1 MAYELLHCDGTD
13 EIYKPEWPPIV
24 GDKTLEDGGRV
35 GDLLTIARVHLQ
47 DAKKRGE
54 LREQDSGEAY
64 SAAILEAFKSAIMFE
79 LSYTKAQLDT
89 CLLKAQIDKLICDC
103 NNDTKRTDSQVS
115 LNLAQEAKLV
125 CDCNNETRMTTS
137 KIALNDAQMEK
148 LECDCENETDMTASR
163 ISLNAAQENKLACD
177 CCNDS
182 ARTAADVKY
191 RMEQIEKSKC
201 DCENSTKMADAQS
214 SLYTRQARG
223 FDDHILSKLYDQQL
237 NAWAMVFAD
246 TDLPEVTDSIK
257 EPNINETYKRLCGI
271 TNTSEVRCGLYTGD
285 GNWEE

>member
-24 GDKTLEDGGRV
+24 GNKTLEDGGRV

-79 LSYTKAQLDT
+79 LSYTKSQLDT

-115 LNLAQEAKLV
+115 LNLAQESKLV

-137 KIALNDAQMEK
+137 KVALNDAQMDK

-163 ISLNAAQENKLACD
+163 ISLNAAH
-177 CCNDS
+177 S
-182 ARTAADVKY
+182 AKTAADVKY
-191 RMEQIEKSKC
+191 RMQQIEKMKC
-201 DCENSTKMADAQS
+201 DCENSTKMNDAQTQ
-214 SLYTRQARG
+214 LYLRQAEG
-223 FDDHILSKLYDQQL
+223 FTDNAYQKVYEAQL

-246 TDLPEVTDSIK
+246 TNIEEVTDSIK
-257 EPNINETYKRLCGI
+257 EPNINEMYKRLCGQI
-271 TNTSEVRCGLYTGD
+271 NIGERQCGLYTGEGD
-285 GNWEE
+285 TGGWETPPEEENQ